1 MIRCG
6 SLKTVYRFETSLTAT
21 VLTSLYVIIS
31 AVLYCQGIVI
41 ALTIVFTS
49 GITKVGVTRG
59 GNWGCHPH
67 FFLKKWQPFLVITVC
82 LSVLQ
87 CHPII
92 FSWEMMTFFAHHC
105 HLYCFHIDFTRVSP
119 PPSGRYQPAL
129 FYLSG
134 LLCPLFFVNSPTI
147 FSFGCHPPE
156 GVTGGGP
163 HPAPLV
169 TPLVYLVHVLLTS
182 LVFAYTQYEKLTIF
196 VASLECDGLRAFRAG
211 HSYAVE
217 IRIVSNTANGLRTTW
232 FRTVVRYYMHS
243 ANRLINSN

>member
-119 PPSGRYQPAL
+119 PPLRAL
-129 FYLSG
+129 STRTFLPLWPPLSTI
-134 LLCPLFFVNSPTI
+134 LCKFTHNFFLRVSPPR
-147 FSFGCHPPE
+147 GCHRGRSAPRPLSHATGLSCTCTVNIAGFCLHSIWKANHLCCVA
-156 GVTGGGP
+156 GVW
-163 HPAPLV
+163 
-169 TPLVYLVHVLLTS
+169 
-182 LVFAYTQYEKLTIF
+182 
-196 VASLECDGLRAFRAG
+196 RAESISCR
-211 HSYAVE
+211 S
-217 IRIVSNTANGLRTTW
+217 
-232 FRTVVRYYMHS
+232 
-243 ANRLINSN
+243 